1 VNRVLTMAQRSIDAG
16 ELTDFYDM
24 VRLRRAYFEAA
35 GCRYWVFQERGVPG
49 TIIEFAEGPDENT
62 LASALR
68 SHSGDSF
75 NGPIY
80 TEVETR

>member
-1 VNRVLTMAQRSIDAG
+1 MAQRSIDAG

-35 GCRYWVFQERGVPG
+35 GCRYWVFQERGVAD
-49 TIIEFAEGPDENT
+49 TFIEFAEGPDVNT
-62 LASALR
+62 LAAALR
-68 SHSGDSF
+68 AQSGNAFD
-75 NGPIY
+75 GPLY